1 MCEKNGLANKPREKK
16 RREPAGLASR
26 VRPDFGPWPVGNRKS
41 FQNFK
46 SVFEFHV
53 VLNSK
58 KIRILHEF

>member
-16 RREPAGLASR
+16 RREPAGLALR

-58 KIRILHEF
+58 